1 MYINA
6 WRNITTDPIE
16 NSHLAVCNVTSLV
29 APDVYLA
36 SDLFMPG
43 ARLVQHGLCD
53 HTAAKHR
60 RFYCSK
66 IRVDEVLLFKQFGS
80 GTALPGRLTFH
91 TVFVVPTA
99 RPDAPERQSIECRAL
114 QSFPDFEPNTCP
126 ALPSVA
132 V

>member
-1 MYINA
+1 MA
-6 WRNITTDPIE
+6 NITADPLG
-16 NSHLAVCNVTSLV
+16 NNHLAVCNVTSLV

-36 SDLFMPG
+36 SDLFIPG
-43 ARLVQHGLCD
+43 ARLVQHGLSV
-53 HTAAKHR
+53 HTGANHR

-66 IRVDEVLLFKQFGS
+66 IQVGEVLLFKQFGS
-80 GTALPGRLTFH
+80 DTALSGCLTFH
-91 TVFVVPTA
+91 TAFVVPAA

-114 QSFPDFEPNTCP
+114 QFFPDFAPNTCP